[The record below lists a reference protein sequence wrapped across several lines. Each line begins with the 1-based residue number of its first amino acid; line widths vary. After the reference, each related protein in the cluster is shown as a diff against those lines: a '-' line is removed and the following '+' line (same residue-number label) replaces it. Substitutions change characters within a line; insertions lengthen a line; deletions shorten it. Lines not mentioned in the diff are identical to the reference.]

1 MEKYLLFFSSII
13 RALVGI
19 ASASCSFEDF
29 TAIIIEEENYR
40 RLKEDIIMIK
50 SQRSD
55 TEKEKLIE
63 ECKRI
68 GINKM
73 IRQNICF
80 LNKYNND

>member
-19 ASASCSFEDF
+19 ASASFIFEDF

-80 LNKYNND
+80 LNKYKND

>member
-1 MEKYLLFFSSII
+1 
-13 RALVGI
+13 
-19 ASASCSFEDF
+19 
-29 TAIIIEEENYR
+29 
-40 RLKEDIIMIK
+40 MIK

>member
-1 MEKYLLFFSSII
+1 
-13 RALVGI
+13 
-19 ASASCSFEDF
+19 
-29 TAIIIEEENYR
+29 
-40 RLKEDIIMIK
+40 MIK

-63 ECKRI
+63 EWKRI